1 MQDRARTHELR
12 RLSQAEADAICA
24 RHERLWKARPGG
36 ARAVFA
42 WCDLSG
48 LSFKGRNLADADFS
62 ASVMHGTDLSGC
74 KLDNANFFGADMQ
87 EADLSEASLRRTDL
101 RGACLKGADLSGADL
116 KRANL
121 TDTDLSR
128 ATFLGACL
136 RQTDLTGAVT
146 TGARGMEIDAA
157 A

>member
-1 MQDRARTHELR
+1 MSRAR
-12 RLSQAEADAICA
+12 
-24 RHERLWKARPGG
+24 
-36 ARAVFA
+36 V
-42 WCDLSG
+42 
-48 LSFKGRNLADADFS
+48 N
-62 ASVMHGTDLSGC
+62 
-74 KLDNANFFGADMQ
+74 GADLRQAQLGPLMIGADRLLP
-87 EADLSEASLRRTDL
+87 ADLT
-101 RGACLKGADLSGADL
+101 GACLKGADLSGADL